1 MDGGSVTEH
10 MTSLRNAIVI
20 SNFGNEVLIRDESGE
35 DFRAVTRSQL
45 PALVSGDHVH
55 WQLTIDETAVIEQ
68 LSPRHGVLSR
78 STKNNPDKIVV
89 SNVDKVLIVCAIKPA
104 FKTGLIDRYLVASE
118 LAGITPVIVVN
129 KADLLSEDKYDKVV
143 NSLAMYEQIGYDIY
157 YISTK
162 EHSNIAQLRNGL
174 LNSTAV
180 LVGQSGVGKSS
191 IIRSLVPDATPT
203 VADVSDATNKGKH
216 TTSNS
221 TLYDLDQSTHIID
234 SPGIREFGLKPLSP
248 QQLSHGFREFRPYL
262 GQCKFRDCTH
272 HLEPGCAI
280 ARAVKAGKISQKRW
294 DSYQAIAAS
303 FSNTN

>member
-1 MDGGSVTEH
+1 
-10 MTSLRNAIVI
+10 MTRLRNAIVI
-20 SNFGNEVLIRDESGE
+20 SNFGHEILIRDESGD

-55 WQLTIDETAVIEQ
+55 WQLTEDHSAVIEQ
-68 LSPRHGVLSR
+68 LAPRHGVLSR

-89 SNVDKVLIVCAIKPA
+89 SNVDQVLIVCAIKPV
-104 FKTGLIDRYLVASE
+104 FKTGLIDRYLVACE

-129 KADLLSEDKYDKVV
+129 KADLLTEDKYDKVV
-143 NSLAMYEQIGYDIY
+143 NTLSIYERVGYDIY

-162 EHSNIAQLRNGL
+162 EHSNIAQLRQSL
-174 LNSTAV
+174 LNTTAV

-191 IIRSLVPDATPT
+191 IIRTLVPHATPT
-203 VADVSDATNKGKH
+203 IAGVSEATNKGKH

-221 TLYDLDQSTHIID
+221 TLYDIDPQTHIID

-248 QQLSHGFREFRPYL
+248 EDLSHGFREFRPYL

-272 HLEPGCAI
+272 HQEPGCAI
-280 ARAVKAGKISQKRW
+280 AQAVKAGKITAQRW
-294 DSYQAIAAS
+294 DSYKAIADS
-303 FSNTN
+303 FRNAN